1 MAGERRQ
8 GGKSP
13 EPCFASMDDTGLWI
27 LETDTRK
34 RKSRVGGWGGDQ
46 VLEGSTSKTK
56 IFKKKKKKIP
66 NLRPGHKVFN

>member
-34 RKSRVGGWGGDQ
+34 RKSRVGGGWGGDQ

-56 IFKKKKKKIP
+56 IFKKKKQK
-66 NLRPGHKVFN
+66 